1 MSTTNALKTQGTELF
16 MQKGSAGSATLV
28 KIAEVRSMDGIGGGS
43 TDTIDV
49 TDWDS
54 TAKEKLTGLT
64 DNGEL
69 TMELNFGSNTSMKEL
84 YTKLDSKEVTNF
96 WLAFSEAATDPTMSS
111 PPTVVLATTRSHFAF
126 SATVKQITLQ
136 GQQNDSWKARVTIE
150 ISGAITITW
159 KA

>member
-16 MQKGSAGSATLV
+16 MKKGTGTGATIV
-28 KIAEVRSMDGIGGGS
+28 NIAEIRSMDGIGGGS

-49 TDWDS
+49 

-69 TMELNFGSNTSMKEL
+69 TMEANFGSQTSMQEL
-84 YTKLDSKEVTNF
+84 YTKKASGEVTSF
-96 WLAFSEAATDPTMSS
+96 WLAFSESATDVTIAAG
-111 PPTVVLATTRSHFAF
+111 TVTVPTTRTVFPMTG
-126 SATVKQITLQ
+126 TVKQIVLQ
-136 GQQNDSWKARVTIE
+136 GQQNDAWRARVTIE
-150 ISGAITITW
+150 LSGSITPSW

>member
-16 MQKGSAGSATLV
+16 MKKGTGTGATIV
-28 KIAEVRSMDGIGGGS
+28 NIAEIRSMDGIGGGS

-49 TDWDS
+49 TDWAS

-69 TMELNFGSNTSMKEL
+69 TMEANFGSQTSMQEL
-84 YTKLDSKEVTNF
+84 YTKKASGEVTSF
-96 WLAFSEAATDPTMSS
+96 WLAFSESATDVTIAAG
-111 PPTVVLATTRSHFAF
+111 TVTVPTTRTVFPMTG
-126 SATVKQITLQ
+126 TVKQIVLQ
-136 GQQNDSWKARVTIE
+136 GQQNDAWRARVTIE
-150 ISGAITITW
+150 LSGSITPSW

>member
-16 MQKGSAGSATLV
+16 MQKGTGTGLTLV
-28 KIAEVRSMDGIGGGS
+28 NIAEIRSMDGIGGGS

-49 TDWDS
+49 TDWNS

-69 TMELNFGSNTSMKEL
+69 TMECNFGSQTSMQEL
-84 YTKLDSKEVTNF
+84 YTKRASAAVTNF
-96 WLAFSEAATDPTMSS
+96 WLAFSDGTTDVTNVGATI
-111 PPTVVLATTRSHFAF
+111 TVPTTRTVFPF
-126 SATVKQITLQ
+126 SGTVKQIVLQ
-136 GQQNDSWKARVTIE
+136 GQQNDAWRARVTVE
-150 ISGAITITW
+150 VSGAITPSW

>member
-16 MQKGSAGSATLV
+16 MKKGTGTGATIV
-28 KIAEVRSMDGIGGGS
+28 NIAEIRSMDGIGGGS

-49 TDWDS
+49 TDWNS

-69 TMELNFGSNTSMKEL
+69 TMECNFGSQTSMQEI
-84 YTKLDSKEVTNF
+84 YTKRASAEVTNF
-96 WLAFSEAATDPTMSS
+96 WLAFSDGSTDVAIAAG
-111 PPTVVLATTRSHFAF
+111 TVTVPTTRTVFPF
-126 SATVKQITLQ
+126 SGTVKQIVLQ
-136 GQQNDSWKARVTIE
+136 GQQNDAWRARVTVE
-150 ISGAITITW
+150 VSGAITPSW